1 MPQNYLQDMRLF
13 FQAFEH
19 TQLLMLRSDFI
30 RCVEEFE
37 LEIGQISDTL
47 RAMKDHI
54 EKKEMSDKRLQL
66 LLSRQIDRLQKFLKE
81 MLLHC
86 ARIGAADPPSGKEV
100 IFIFERQHLFK
111 NIYRKHLSDFT
122 TLQG

>member
-1 MPQNYLQDMRLF
+1 MPQNYLQEMRLYL
-13 FQAFEH
+13 QAFEH
-19 TQLLMLRSDFI
+19 TQLLMLRADFN

-37 LEIGQISDTL
+37 IEIEQISGNLT
-47 RAMKDHI
+47 AMKKSIGDTNI
-54 EKKEMSDKRLQL
+54 SEKRINFL
-66 LLSRQIDRLQKFLKE
+66 LGRQIDRLLKFLKE

-86 ARIGAADPPSGKEV
+86 GRLGGKPPLTGKEV

-122 TLQG
+122 NAQG